1 MDNGETAEEKL
12 EIIANTTD
20 LATAIKRLERRKAV
34 MEEDLKDLFHE
45 LAEDFKPKNILKNT
59 IHEVQEST
67 ELKHNLLKVAIG
79 LGAGYFSRKLVVSK
93 SAGFIKKALG
103 TALQYGITNWSG
115 KPDSIKTK
123 GFSRSFNF
131 YVMID
136 MPFKTDPRFSVAFG
150 PGIGTDN
157 IFFDATNEKEK

>member
-103 TALQYGITNWSG
+103 TALQYGITNFVA
-115 KPDSIKTK
+115 KNDSQ
-123 GFSRSFNF
+123 
-131 YVMID
+131 
-136 MPFKTDPRFSVAFG
+136 DPRSYPKKKNLFRRILS
-150 PGIGTDN
+150 I
-157 IFFDATNEKEK
+157 